1 MCKLTFWLVWLLFLL
16 AVIFLVMFVYHVLF
30 YVIDSLFKELCK
42 SWEIIVDSSN
52 WPHVRTY
59 HLGNFLCFCS
69 SYFYLTS
76 NNVRSII
83 QSNGQDY
90 LLDCLLLPSGDST
103 FLSLFLLISVI
114 LFDLSQVNHVV
125 GNCQLGIYLSVPDCH
140 L

>member
-114 LFDLSQVNHVV
+114 LFDLS
-125 GNCQLGIYLSVPDCH
+125 
-140 L
+140 